1 MTWIL
6 RVEDVHTYYGASYVL
21 QGVSLTV
28 RAGETVA
35 VLGRNG
41 VGKTTLIR
49 SIVAFTPPARGRVFF
64 CSKNISGY
72 SPEIIIQA
80 GMALVPQGRRIFR
93 SLTVGETLNV
103 AARPKPVGTL
113 GQVWSV
119 DRVYRLF
126 PRLAERRDQRSETL
140 SGGEQQMLVTARALV
155 SNPRMILLDEPTEG
169 LSPMLVKELQDL
181 LRTLRNEGVSL
192 LIVEQRLAFALAI
205 AQRIYLMDKG
215 RIALDTA
222 PEALRYNADMRH
234 RYLGV

>member
-72 SPEIIIQA
+72 SPERIIQA
-80 GMALVPQGRRIFR
+80 GMALVPQGRRI
-93 SLTVGETLNV
+93 S
-103 AARPKPVGTL
+103 A
-113 GQVWSV
+113 
-119 DRVYRLF
+119 
-126 PRLAERRDQRSETL
+126 
-140 SGGEQQMLVTARALV
+140 
-155 SNPRMILLDEPTEG
+155 
-169 LSPMLVKELQDL
+169 
-181 LRTLRNEGVSL
+181 
-192 LIVEQRLAFALAI
+192 
-205 AQRIYLMDKG
+205 
-215 RIALDTA
+215 
-222 PEALRYNADMRH
+222 H
-234 RYLGV
+234 

>member
-72 SPEIIIQA
+72 SPEKS
-80 GMALVPQGRRIFR
+80 FR
-93 SLTVGETLNV
+93 PGWRWCRK
-103 AARPKPVGTL
+103 A
-113 GQVWSV
+113 
-119 DRVYRLF
+119 
-126 PRLAERRDQRSETL
+126 
-140 SGGEQQMLVTARALV
+140 
-155 SNPRMILLDEPTEG
+155 
-169 LSPMLVKELQDL
+169 
-181 LRTLRNEGVSL
+181 
-192 LIVEQRLAFALAI
+192 VESSA
-205 AQRIYLMDKG
+205 
-215 RIALDTA
+215 
-222 PEALRYNADMRH
+222 H
-234 RYLGV
+234 